1 MTREEVIAHLES
13 EISLLERARDVLASP
28 LAHFMKA
35 IPRKAKPRLLEK
47 VRVQPAEVAAP
58 VAAVPAPVAVA
69 AEPQVHRV
77 PPRRRME
84 RRVSAADK
92 QAKSAAALS
101 GAVPAGPVAVSAVE
115 ARKVQERVVV
125 APPPQVAVELR
136 PEAGNER
143 SLGSLIQ
150 AFERRSG
157 LNGLE
162 IP

>member
-1 MTREEVIAHLES
+1 MTREEIIAQLES
-13 EISLLERARDVLASP
+13 EISLLERTRDVLAKP
-28 LAHFMKA
+28 LAYFMKA
-35 IPRKAKPRLLEK
+35 VPRKAKPKTAEK
-47 VRVQPAEVAAP
+47 VRVQPVVVAAP
-58 VAAVPAPVAVA
+58 VVAPAPAPAVV
-69 AEPQVHRV
+69 EPQVHRV

-84 RRVSAADK
+84 RRQSPVDK

-115 ARKVQERVVV
+115 ARKLQERVVA
-125 APPPQVAVELR
+125 APPPPVAVELR